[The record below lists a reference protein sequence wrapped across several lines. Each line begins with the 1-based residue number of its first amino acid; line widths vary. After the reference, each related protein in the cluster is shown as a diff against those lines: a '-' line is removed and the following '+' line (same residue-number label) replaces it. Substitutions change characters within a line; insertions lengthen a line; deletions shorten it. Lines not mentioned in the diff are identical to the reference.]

1 LVPVANPSL
10 KMSNHTYFSNQSQR
24 HSAPGPHTANVST
37 GAAPGTGAPPINSA
51 SHLLNGPNGG
61 GNNGERPRSQ
71 SRLSLSLSGTGG
83 EKDGNGGNG
92 AGNGLDGTTSTA
104 RTVHPLR
111 STWVFWFRQ
120 HRLGKVH
127 NYEEGIKKITAFSSV
142 ESFWSLWTHLT
153 PPGMLQPTT
162 DYLLFHSDVRRPV
175 WEDPMNIDGGKWIV
189 RLRKGVADRL
199 WEDLV
204 LATIGDQ
211 FEESDSVCG
220 CVLSV
225 RMQEDILSVWH
236 RDEKDTAAK
245 NRIKETIR
253 RCLNLPPSMAMEY
266 KTNNDSLQDK
276 SSFRTLTAERT
287 TTS

>member
-1 LVPVANPSL
+1 
-10 KMSNHTYFSNQSQR
+10 MSNHTYFSNQSQR
-24 HSAPGPHTANVST
+24 YSTPGSQAASASSV
-37 GAAPGTGAPPINSA
+37 APGTSSSSISSA
-51 SHLLNGPNGG
+51 SHLLNGINGG
-61 GNNGERPRSQ
+61 SNNGERPRSQ
-71 SRLSLSLSGTGG
+71 SRLSLSLSGTIG
-83 EKDGNGGNG
+83 EKEANGVSGSGNGP
-92 AGNGLDGTTSTA
+92 DGTIGTG
-104 RTVHPLR
+104 RIVHPLR

-204 LATIGDQ
+204 LGTIGDQ
-211 FEESDSVCG
+211 FEESDAVCG

-225 RMQEDILSVWH
+225 RVQEDILSVWH
-236 RDEKDTAAK
+236 RDEKDTVAK

-253 RCLNLPPSMAMEY
+253 RCLNLPPSTAMEY
-266 KTNNDSLQDK
+266 KTNNDSLHDK
-276 SSFRTLTAERT
+276 SSFRTLTADRT
-287 TTS
+287 TPS